1 MLGVKTMN
9 RVPECRSENYR
20 MEQARFVFALKGI
33 QT

>member
-1 MLGVKTMN
+1 MLGVKAMN